1 MSHPLPGVPVPKGMT
16 DRRVAED
23 ALTDDEGYYRGGTV
37 GVVHEIDDEV
47 PDNAHWKG
55 WVWKGWVW

>member
-1 MSHPLPGVPVPKGMT
+1 MT
-16 DRRVAED
+16 DRRIAED

-55 WVWKGWVW
+55 WVW